1 MNGKKRWAESGAFCL
16 LHIIDRGSGHT
27 GRGMGLLHGAFY
39 VLGAWAGSGKH
50 GLSVRYSNSRR
61 RLVLN

>member
-27 GRGMGLLHGAFY
+27 GRGMGLLHGAF
-39 VLGAWAGSGKH
+39 LWP
-50 GLSVRYSNSRR
+50 R
-61 RLVLN
+61 RLGWFWEAWCLRKVF